1 MAISTLILAPSAWY
15 PPTAFNPIIEKLNPH
30 GYVCHSIVFPSIQ
43 QTPAVEDL
51 QPDRRRPNPGRS
63 RGQCRNGSPL
73 AGPSKTDR
81 EKEGKTGGV
90 VRLVFVTAFIP
101 DIGQSLIAAF
111 GGTSPDWYIRDEKTS
126 TVTANDPVN
135 LFFHDVPDRH
145 ECGLSPYPCIVSPLR
160 KGSRPSVVRA
170 GVMVE
175 NVRSTGANIETEKI
189 DTMHKP

>member
-51 QPDRRRPNPGRS
+51 QPDRRRPNPA
-63 RGQCRNGSPL
+63 PL

-145 ECGLSPYPCIVSPLR
+145 ECAKTLR
-160 KGSRPSVVRA
+160 PHAGPRRTPPPQVRLISISLHRISSEKRIA
-170 GVMVE
+170 PFRCSC
-175 NVRSTGANIETEKI
+175 RSDGRECAQHGREY
-189 DTMHKP
+189 